1 MSHRI
6 ARTLFVVVALFTA
19 APLLAAENP
28 YPADWFWG
36 KGEQRAK
43 HDAMIGQPAPALDLD
58 GWINGEVTEADRKG
72 KIIVVD
78 FWATWC
84 GPCIASIPHNNA
96 VAKKYAD
103 KGVIVLGVCGSRG
116 QEKADAIAKQK
127 GIAYPVGK
135 DHTQQSAKA
144 WNVMWWPT
152 YAIVGRDGEIVCVGL
167 KPHSVDKVID
177 KLLEAEVAED
187 NDASTTD
194 AAPTAN
200 AALAEIDP
208 AWRES
213 GDRLVEMEG
222 KAPPA
227 MQVERW
233 INSESLKLADL
244 KGKVVVIDFWA
255 TWCGPCI
262 RSIPHN
268 NEMAKK
274 YADKGLVFIG
284 VCHARGA
291 EKMQKVVDDHG
302 IAYPVV
308 ADIGGKTTKAWGVNG
323 YPDYYIIGR
332 DGKVAIA
339 DCRNA
344 MVEKAIE
351 ALLENE

>member
-6 ARTLFVVVALFTA
+6 AHTLFVIAALFTA
-19 APLLAAENP
+19 APLAAAENP

-36 KGEQRAK
+36 KAPQRAK
-43 HDAMIGQPAPALDLD
+43 HDAMIGKPAPELNLN

-72 KIIVVD
+72 KIVVVD

-84 GPCIASIPHNNA
+84 GPCIASIPHNNE
-96 VAKKYAD
+96 VAKKYGD
-103 KGVIVLGVCGSRG
+103 KGVIVLGVCGSGG
-116 QEKADAIAKQK
+116 QEKADAIAEKK

-152 YAIVGRDGEIVCVGL
+152 YAIVGRDGNIVCVGL
-167 KPHSVDKVID
+167 KPHSVDKVLD
-177 KLLEAEVAED
+177 TMLEAEAAEKKE
-187 NDASTTD
+187 ASTTN
-194 AAPTAN
+194 AAPTATEAPTN
-200 AALAEIDP
+200 IDP

-213 GDRLVEMEG
+213 GDRLVHMEG
-222 KAPPA
+222 DVPPA
-227 MQVERW
+227 MNVERW
-233 INSESLKLADL
+233 VNSEALKLADL

-262 RSIPHN
+262 RSIPKN
-268 NEMAKK
+268 NALAEK

-284 VCHARGA
+284 VCATRGA
-291 EKMQKVVDDHG
+291 EKMEKVAKDKG
-302 IAYPVV
+302 IEYPIA
-308 ADIGGKTTKAWGVNG
+308 ADIGGTTTKTYGVNG
-323 YPDYYIIGR
+323 YPDYFIIGR

-344 MVEKAIE
+344 MVEKALE
-351 ALLENE
+351 ALLEKE